1 MFMRQLFTV
10 TILPHTLCQVLMF
23 GILLRENLPII
34 YRFAWLSSSYDP
46 WLSRIL
52 LTTGILCIDR
62 VRCLPV
68 NHLWST
74 HTSLQKESLSRAELG
89 SGVSRLH
96 TESLEFSGGTFTE
109 TVLFHINCWLLRY
122 FCRHYVMVLCWK
134 HQMTSSWQK
143 ANRHLQNENM
153 VRLCR
158 HILSA
163 QFILPRIFNP

>member
-1 MFMRQLFTV
+1 MSGPLWWDSSAWDV
-10 TILPHTLCQVLMF
+10 
-23 GILLRENLPII
+23 PII
-34 YRFAWLSSSYDP
+34 YPFAWLSSSYDP

-52 LTTGILCIDR
+52 FTTGILCIDR

-74 HTSLQKESLSRAELG
+74 HTSVQKESLNRAGLG

-96 TESLEFSGGTFTE
+96 TESREFSGGTFTE
-109 TVLFHINCWLLRY
+109 TVSFYINSCLLRL
-122 FCRHYVMVLCWK
+122 FFHYVMVLCWK

-143 ANRHLQNENM
+143 TNRHLQNENM

-163 QFILPRIFNP
+163 QFILPRFCNL